1 MDPEEPVS
9 SRLEDPVVPA
19 DGDTPDDPARGSVGA
34 SDDLEGYETGM
45 SRFSRRIRGWL
56 VVVVA
61 ASLVL
66 PLGGWLLDE
75 LAFQRSGD
83 TVTEQLG
90 EDAPLT
96 DAVLLVRSIGCD
108 GRVSTGSAFVMDLD
122 GERVV
127 VTNRHVVEGARTVGL
142 RPLEGGPSRTAT
154 GYRLATRADVAV
166 LELDDPEEAVQPLP
180 FAGAPTVGQDVRL
193 IGFPGGRPFT
203 TAGTVTEAAGG
214 QLRLELDVSPGA
226 SGSPVVDEDGGVVGQ
241 IFAST
246 REGDGVATA
255 GDVLLAAI
263 AEAEPSEPC

>member
-1 MDPEEPVS
+1 MDREEPVS
-9 SRLEDPVVPA
+9 SHLEDPAAPA
-19 DGDTPDDPARGSVGA
+19 AASDGSMHEPARSG
-34 SDDLEGYETGM
+34 DDLDGYETGM

-83 TVTEQLG
+83 NVADELG

-108 GRVSTGSAFVMDLD
+108 GQVSTGSAFVMDLD
-122 GERVV
+122 GQRVV

-154 GYRLATRADVAV
+154 GYRLASRADVAV
-166 LELDDPEEAVQPLP
+166 LEVDPEDTVQPLP
-180 FAGAPTVGQDVRL
+180 FAGAPSVGQDVRL

-203 TAGTVTEAAGG
+203 TAGTVTAVAGG

-246 REGDGVATA
+246 REGDGVATS
-255 GDVLLAAI
+255 GDALLAAI
-263 AEAEPSEPC
+263 TEAAPSDPC